1 MNKYTTLYVLLS
13 CLFMVGKV
21 FGQDQP
27 SLRYKADLLYNK
39 YEFAEAAKLYQ
50 VLVNKPNYEL
60 ADLEHLA
67 GCYWKMNDYDT
78 MEQWYKKVVDD
89 PRSTG
94 EHLMIYGK
102 ILKGNNRYAEAKK
115 VFNDYIAKNGNSEQA
130 AQEIAGCDSAVS
142 WRANP
147 TAHKIANQEGV
158 NTAFAEFSAVP
169 FRDTVYYIG
178 EPSFEAVK
186 KKKYSGWTGHT
197 YLHIFSATFD
207 ESMQLKDPQLADAE
221 YHHERYHVGPIIADK
236 EGSTLFITRTY
247 PGKAKS
253 SVQITRE
260 NRRNYLTNNIQL
272 YIYKKNAKGRWEG
285 IPFKH
290 NNVKEYSIGH
300 AALSK
305 DEKTL
310 YYVSNMPGGLG
321 GTDIWYSELMPDGTW
336 GIPTNAGPNI
346 NTSENEMFPTIAPDG
361 TLYFSSAGWIGM
373 GGLDVFSSTGQR
385 SHWSSPENLR
395 YPVNSERDDFAYIVD
410 SDSGEEQKGFLSSNR
425 LGGKGDDDIYSF
437 NYKPKLI
444 LALRGVVYNKKT
456 QAFISAAS
464 VSLLNASGSVLGQRS
479 SKEEDGTFF
488 FEVDK
493 ESDYQVVGSKE
504 GYQGDQK
511 TVSTKG
517 IVKSDTL
524 EVVLYLNP
532 KLEKGKTYRLENI
545 HYDFDKDNIR
555 PDAALIL
562 DELVNTLN
570 EYPELKI
577 ELSSHTDS
585 RGVDIYNID
594 LSQRRAQSAVNYLVS
609 KGIARD
615 RMVAKGYGETR
626 LLNHCSNGV
635 DCSPAEH
642 QANRRTDFTVLE
654 N

>member
-13 CLFMVGKV
+13 CLFTAGKV

-27 SLRYKADLLYNK
+27 SLRYKADLLFAK

-50 VLVNKPNYEL
+50 ILVNKPDYEL

-78 MEQWYKKVVDD
+78 MEYWYKKVVEDK
-89 PRSTG
+89 RSTP
-94 EHLMIYGK
+94 ENLLIYGK
-102 ILKGNNRYAEAKK
+102 ILKGNNRYDEAKK
-115 VFNDYIAKNGNSEQA
+115 IFNDYIAKNGSSEQA
-130 AQEIAGCDSAVS
+130 QREIAGCDSALS
-142 WRANP
+142 WRAKP
-147 TAHKIANQEGV
+147 TSHKIANEAGV
-158 NTAFAEFSAVP
+158 NTSYAEFSVIP

-178 EPSFEAVK
+178 EPSLDSVK

-197 YLHIFSATFD
+197 FLHIFSATFN
-207 ESMQLKDPQLADAE
+207 EGMQLKDPQLADAE

-236 EGSTLFITRTY
+236 EGSTLYITRTY
-247 PGKAKS
+247 PGKATQ
-253 SVQITRE
+253 VTRE
-260 NRRNYLTNNIQL
+260 NRRNYHTNNVQL
-272 YIYKKNAKGRWEG
+272 YIYKRNGAGRWEG
-285 IPFKH
+285 VPFKH

-300 AALSK
+300 AALSA

-310 YYVSNMPGGLG
+310 YFVSNMPGGYG
-321 GTDIWYSELMPDGTW
+321 GTDIWYSELLDDGSW
-336 GIPTNAGPNI
+336 SRPTNAGPNI
-346 NTSENEMFPTIAPDG
+346 NTTENEMFPTIAPDG
-361 TLYFSSAGWIGM
+361 TLYFSSSGWVGM
-373 GGLDVFSSTGQR
+373 GGLDIFSATGQR
-385 SHWSSPENLR
+385 SNWSKAQNLK
-395 YPVNSERDDFAYIVD
+395 YPVNSERDDFAYVID
-410 SDSGEEQKGFLSSNR
+410 RSSDQGQKGFLSSNR
-425 LGGKGDDDIYSF
+425 IGGKGDDDIYSF

-444 LALRGVVYNKKT
+444 IALRGVVYNKKT
-456 QAFISAAS
+456 QAVIPAAL
-464 VSLLNASGSVLGQRS
+464 VSLQSASGAVLGQRS
-479 SKEEDGTFF
+479 SKDDGTFF

-493 ESDYQVVGSKE
+493 ETDYQVVGSKE

-511 TVSTKG
+511 SVSTKG

-585 RGVDIYNID
+585 RGGDAYNLD
-594 LSQRRAQSAVNYLVS
+594 LSQRRAQSAVNYLIS
-609 KGIARD
+609 KGIAKD